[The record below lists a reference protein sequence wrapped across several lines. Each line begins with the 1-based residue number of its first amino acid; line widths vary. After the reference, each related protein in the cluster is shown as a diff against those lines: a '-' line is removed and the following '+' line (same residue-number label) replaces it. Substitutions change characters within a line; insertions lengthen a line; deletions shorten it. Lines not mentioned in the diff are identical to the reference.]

1 MADSVKLLRRCES
14 VQVQVSDRVAVIRT
28 FFDGPTEPK
37 YSDFMHCLT
46 NLTLKVKGVKVKSME
61 KRKGRREI
69 EEESCSGKGWKSY
82 KSESESYSEV
92 VK

>member
-28 FFDGPTEPK
+28 FDGPTEPK

-46 NLTLKVKGVKVKSME
+46 NLTLKVKRVKVKSV
-61 KRKGRREI
+61 KRRKGRRER

-82 KSESESYSEV
+82 KRVRVRAV

>member
-14 VQVQVSDRVAVIRT
+14 VQVSDRVAVIRT

-46 NLTLKVKGVKVKSME
+46 DLTLKVKQVKVKSV
-61 KRKGRREI
+61 KRRKGRRER

-82 KSESESYSEV
+82 KRVRVRAV

>member
-37 YSDFMHCLT
+37 YSDLHCLT
-46 NLTLKVKGVKVKSME
+46 NLTLKVKSVKRK
-61 KRKGRREI
+61 KGRRER
-69 EEESCSGKGWKSY
+69 EEESCSGKGWMSY
-82 KSESESYSEV
+82 KRVRVRAV